1 MVAFFNMFLSYL
13 LLCVIFMAI
22 IVCAVF
28 LGKKLREIKDAKK
41 AAEGP
46 VLESSEKEEAKA

>member
-41 AAEGP
+41 AAEAP